1 VKGERINKPT
11 NQPVSQLFSF
21 FDPEPAA
28 FLERRCKDALKPG
41 RHGDLPKWQAALD
54 ALPEV
59 ETGWHIED
67 GVLVAGERVEDSRA
81 LTDTLKQFIPWRKG
95 PVQLGGVA
103 IDTEW
108 RSDWKWNRIAPRVD
122 LKGQRVLDIG
132 AGNGY
137 FGWRMLADGAAQ
149 VVGCDPTLVF
159 YTQYQA
165 MEHFAGESP
174 HLLLPL
180 KFEQLPAR
188 ADFDTVF
195 SMGVLYHRKNPHEH
209 LQRIRDH
216 LTPTGTA
223 VIETLIIPGK
233 GDDELDP
240 KDRYAN
246 MRNVHHLPTEER
258 LLRWIMEAG
267 FSTAEIVDV
276 TRTTVEEQRATDW
289 MPFHSLVNA
298 LADDAER
305 TIEGFTPPMRAT
317 ALGR

>member
-1 VKGERINKPT
+1 M
-11 NQPVSQLFSF
+11 SQLFSF
-21 FDPEPAA
+21 FDPDPAA
-28 FLERRCKDALKPG
+28 YLESQYKEALKPG
-41 RHGDLPKWQAALD
+41 RHGDLPKWQAAVD

-67 GVLVAGERVEDSRA
+67 GILIAGNPVQDPEA
-81 LTDTLKQFIPWRKG
+81 LTETLKQLIPWRKG
-95 PVQLGGVA
+95 PLTLGGVA

-108 RSDWKWNRIAPRVD
+108 RSDWKWNRIAPHVN

-159 YTQYQA
+159 YTQYRA
-165 MEHFAGESP
+165 MEHFAGKSP

-180 KFEQLPAR
+180 KLEQLPAR

-209 LQRIRDH
+209 LQRIHDH
-216 LTPTGTA
+216 MSPNGTA
-223 VIETLIIPGK
+223 VLETLIIPGT

-240 KDRYAN
+240 PDRYAN
-246 MRNVHHLPTEER
+246 MRNVHHLPTEAR
-258 LLRWIMEAG
+258 LLRWMEETG
-267 FSTAEIVDV
+267 FANAEIVDV
-276 TRTTVEEQRATDW
+276 TTTTIDEQRATDW
-289 MPFHSLVNA
+289 MPFHSLANA
-298 LADDAER
+298 LDEAGDL
-305 TIEGFTPPMRAT
+305 TVEGYSGPSRAT
-317 ALGR
+317 VVAGLP

>member
-1 VKGERINKPT
+1 MSN
-11 NQPVSQLFSF
+11 LFSF

-28 FLERRCKDALKPG
+28 FLEARRAEALKPG
-41 RHGDLPKWQAALD
+41 RHGDLPKWRAGLE
-54 ALPEV
+54 ALPAV

-67 GVLVAGERVEDSRA
+67 GILVAGKPVEDPEA
-81 LTDTLKQFIPWRKG
+81 LAEKLKQLIPWRKG
-95 PVQLGGVA
+95 PLNLGGVA

-108 RSDWKWNRIAPRVD
+108 RSDWKWNRIAPHVN

-159 YTQYQA
+159 YMQYRA
-165 MEHFAGESP
+165 IEHFAGESMQ
-174 HLLLPL
+174 LVLPL
-180 KFEQLPAR
+180 KFEQIPPR

-216 LTPTGTA
+216 MSAKGTA
-223 VIETLIIPGK
+223 VIETLIIPGT

-240 KDRYAN
+240 PERYAN
-246 MRNVHHLPTEER
+246 MCNVHHLPTEAR
-258 LLRWIMEAG
+258 LLRWMADAG
-267 FSTAEIVDV
+267 FSNAGIVDV
-276 TRTTVEEQRATDW
+276 TATTFKEQRATEW

-298 LADDAER
+298 LVEKGER
-305 TIEGFTPPMRAT
+305 TVEGFPPPLRAMVIC
-317 ALGR
+317 RS